1 MFSSFFH
8 FGLYPTPLISYIA
21 VPRFVVIST
30 IPLAPRTPYNA
41 VAVASFRIEKEA
53 ISSTSTRSILRSTP
67 STSTKGLLP
76 APKVLIPR
84 IQKSA
89 PAPGSPERCMTTIP
103 ANCPAKP
110 ELNLATGIFSSFIE
124 TVLMAPITL
133 AFRCLPY
140 ATTVTSSSSA
150 VWGCILTTIFVCL
163 PTKIVCVSIPR
174 KETTSLSVGKT
185 SITNVPS
192 KSVITPLE
200 RPSTNI
206 DALGIGSP
214 NSSNTFP
221 VTFLPEGLSFTSLI
235 SSFCKECARALLAF
249 MFTSDNKQNVVTV
262 QILIE
267 KMFFRKSDIIH

>member
-1 MFSSFFH
+1 
-8 FGLYPTPLISYIA
+8 
-21 VPRFVVIST
+21 
-30 IPLAPRTPYNA
+30 
-41 VAVASFRIEKEA
+41 
-53 ISSTSTRSILRSTP
+53 
-67 STSTKGLLP
+67 
-76 APKVLIPR
+76 
-84 IQKSA
+84 
-89 PAPGSPERCMTTIP
+89 
-103 ANCPAKP
+103 
-110 ELNLATGIFSSFIE
+110 
-124 TVLMAPITL
+124 MAPITL

-214 NSSNTFP
+214 NSSKTFP
-221 VTFLPEGLSFTSLI
+221 VTFLPGLSFTSLI
-235 SSFCKECARALLAF
+235 SSFCKE
-249 MFTSDNKQNVVTV
+249 
-262 QILIE
+262 
-267 KMFFRKSDIIH
+267 